1 MLGLG
6 AAGLAVET
14 RGALAAEPA
23 ANAPV
28 QFWDMSW
35 GPATYA
41 PAARKLVEQFNRE
54 NAMANVVY
62 RHFDWSEWPGNF
74 ANAIASGTV
83 PDLSTGGANQPA
95 QFDDQGA
102 TLDISDM
109 IAALRRTGEDKD
121 FSPGSLEQMIY
132 RKHAV
137 GLPWAIDL
145 RIPYYRKDL
154 FAKAGIREP
163 ESWDELRAAAKSLTT
178 GGQYGFVVAGT
189 EIDGMHILFALMI
202 NNGGGLFDTEGKLD
216 VMSARNVEAMT
227 FLSNLV
233 KDVSV
238 NPGSV
243 HFSGADANRAFF
255 STGGAMM
262 ISGPNLHKAF
272 PGEAQ
277 RIALL
282 PPPAGPHGGKGTFG
296 PVNSIMLYK
305 HGGNPEGAKTF
316 LKWWSKNQKPLWTE
330 GHCDQIPVRK
340 SIAADSYFQS
350 DPFTRQL
357 LSQWV
362 PLGKSDAA
370 RSPGILSCLN
380 DIEGDGV
387 MMTLLQDLLQGKDV
401 VASMQKA
408 ETRLKTIVK

>member
-6 AAGLAVET
+6 AAGLAVKP
-14 RGALAAEPA
+14 RDVLAADPA

-35 GPATYA
+35 GPAAYA
-41 PAARKLVEQFNRE
+41 LTARKLVDQFNE
-54 NAMANVVY
+54 QSATVKVVY

-74 ANAIASGTV
+74 AKAIASGMV

-95 QFDDQGA
+95 QFDDEGA
-102 TLDISDM
+102 TLDISDV
-109 IAALRRTGEDKD
+109 IAELRQTGEDKD

-132 RKHAV
+132 RNHAV

-145 RIPYYRKDL
+145 RVPYYRKDL
-154 FAKAGIREP
+154 FARAGIREP
-163 ESWDELRAAAKSLTT
+163 ESWDELRATARKLTA

-216 VMSARNVEAMT
+216 VMNARNVEAMS

-233 KDVSV
+233 KDGSV

-243 HFSGADANRAFF
+243 HFSGADANREFF
-255 STGGAMM
+255 SSGGAMM

-277 RIALL
+277 KIALL
-282 PPPAGPHGGKGTFG
+282 PPLPGPHGDKGTFG

-305 HGGNPEGAKTF
+305 HGGNAEGAKTF
-316 LKWWSKNQKPLWTE
+316 LRWWSENQKPLWSE

-340 SIAADSYFQS
+340 SIAADAYFQS

-362 PLGKSDAA
+362 SLGESDAA

-387 MMTLLQDLLQGKDV
+387 MMTLLQDLLKGKDV
-401 VASMQKA
+401 IASMEKA